1 MLRCLDTQENPRGI
15 IVVLDKSRVNHALNL
30 FAASL
35 RKRGFTDLALQIENY
50 EELLLAELENKPVTS
65 KPKKSRKTL

>member
-1 MLRCLDTQENPRGI
+1 MLKHFDLREKPRGI
-15 IVVLDKSRVNHALNL
+15 IVVLDKQRVNHALNL

-35 RKRGFTDLALQIENY
+35 RKRGFNDLAIQIENY
-50 EELLLAELENKPVTS
+50 EELLLTELEKQPVIS